1 MRAPPPLPGA
11 RLAALALTVAL
22 ALPLAGRSAQ
32 AQTGTAAAL
41 DPGADLSDCHS
52 ALRPGPSDCAAGDV
66 PSTPGDR
73 ASASAEPLPRSD
85 ALERQVDAFLAAYG
99 KPPREAVRALLD
111 PSDAHIAQLVAKQQE
126 TLALAAYVANRMTE
140 LQQRDQRT
148 PGPPPGDA
156 ALLSQMRL
164 TLVQEPGDP
173 DALEAMQALRAAM
186 DQTSSLRVRIA
197 LVGSGPRPGLAAD
210 AHRDAPADAP
220 QGLRAELARIDPRF
234 TVAFVPQDLA
244 AASID
249 TDALPLLLIEDLRLH
264 RSTTIAARR
273 ATVADVQAAMAAL
286 RSGRFPA
293 AAEAPHDAGAELD
306 PRGDV
311 R

>member
-1 MRAPPPLPGA
+1 MRAPPRLPGA
-11 RLAALALTVAL
+11 LLASVALAVAV
-22 ALPLAGRSAQ
+22 ALPLAGRSAHAQ
-32 AQTGTAAAL
+32 AATAAAL

-52 ALRPGPSDCAAGDV
+52 ALRPGPSACAAGDA
-66 PSTPGDR
+66 PSTAGDR
-73 ASASAEPLPRSD
+73 AAATAEPVPRSD

-111 PSDAHIAQLVAKQQE
+111 PSDAHIAQLLAKQQE

-140 LQQRDQRT
+140 LQQRAQRT
-148 PGPPPGDA
+148 PGPASSDA
-156 ALLSQMRL
+156 ALPSQMRL

-173 DALEAMQALRAAM
+173 DALEAMQALRAAL

-197 LVGSGPRPGLAAD
+197 LVGSGPRP
-210 AHRDAPADAP
+210 DAPPDAP
-220 QGLRAELARIDPRF
+220 QGLRAELARLDPRF

-249 TDALPLLLIEDLRLH
+249 TEALPLLLIEDLRLH
-264 RSTTIAARR
+264 RSTTIPARR

-293 AAEAPHDAGAELD
+293 AGGPPDDAGTALA
-306 PRGDV
+306 PPGDV